1 VRHLKGRLVNGDE
14 LPPLSAYFSER
25 DDEMEVREAD
35 VVIIGG
41 GINSC
46 SMAYELAKKG
56 RSVIVLERGRVGE
69 EASGRNGGG
78 VRQQNRHPA
87 ELPLA
92 MEAIKI
98 WATMHEE
105 LEWDVEYRRGGNL
118 RLVTSQQEYETFHT
132 KPEWERNMGLDVEF
146 LTPEETRA
154 VAPAISRDVEL
165 LGATYCPTD
174 GTANPLLVTK
184 AIARAARRLEV
195 EIREHE
201 PVERLQVQDGR
212 MVAAFTSRGEYRAPV
227 FVNAAGAWARA
238 LCNKIG
244 LDFPVQIKKAQ
255 LFVTEPL
262 PLLINEFISFD
273 IGYVRQAV
281 NGGVHIGTRSQPVE
295 NFDKSTTLPAFK
307 EAGWRT
313 PQIFPLLKET
323 SIVRSWAGITHWTPD
338 EIPIIDRAP
347 NVEGLF
353 LTAGFSGHGFCLG
366 PIVGRLMAEW
376 IADGKSSMD
385 LYAFR
390 WTRFDNIYLEEHS
403 KE

>member
-1 VRHLKGRLVNGDE
+1 MRHLEGRLVNEDY
-14 LPPLSAYFSER
+14 PSPLLCLVPER

-41 GINSC
+41 GINGC
-46 SMAYELAKKG
+46 SMAYELAKRG

-92 MEAIKI
+92 MEVIKI
-98 WATMHEE
+98 WANMKDE
-105 LEWDVEYRRGGNL
+105 LECDVEYRRGGNL

-154 VAPAISRDVEL
+154 IAPAISKDVEL

-184 AIARAARRLEV
+184 AIARAVRGLEV
-195 EIREHE
+195 QIREHE
-201 PVERLQVQDGR
+201 PVERFKVDGGR
-212 MVAAFTSRGEYRAPV
+212 MVATFTNRGEYRAPV

-262 PLLINEFISFD
+262 PPLIKEFISFD
-273 IGYVRQAV
+273 VGYLRQAV
-281 NGGVHIGTRSQPVE
+281 NGGVHVGTRSQSVE
-295 NFDKSTTLPAFK
+295 NYDKSTTLPAFK

-353 LTAGFSGHGFCLG
+353 LTAGFCGHGFCLG

-376 IADGKSSMD
+376 IVDGKSSMD

-390 WTRFDNIYLEEHS
+390 WTRFDNIYLEDRE

>member
-1 VRHLKGRLVNGDE
+1 
-14 LPPLSAYFSER
+14 
-25 DDEMEVREAD
+25 MEIKEAD

-41 GINSC
+41 GINGC
-46 SMAYELAKKG
+46 SMAYELAKRG

-98 WATMHEE
+98 WATMKEE

-118 RLVTSQQEYETFHT
+118 RLVTSQGEYETFHT
-132 KPEWERNMGLDVEF
+132 KPEWERKMGLDVEF

-154 VAPAISRDVEL
+154 VAPAISKDVEL

-184 AIARAARRLEV
+184 AIARAAHRLEV
-195 EIREHE
+195 PIREHE
-201 PVERLQVQDGR
+201 PVERLKVEGGR
-212 MVAAFTSRGEYRAPV
+212 VVVASTNRGEYRAPV
-227 FVNAAGAWARA
+227 FINAAGAWARA
-238 LCNKIG
+238 MCNKIG

-255 LFVTEPL
+255 LLVTEPL
-262 PLLINEFISFD
+262 PPLIKEFISFD
-273 IGYVRQAV
+273 VGYVRQAL
-281 NGGVHIGTRSQPVE
+281 NGGVHLGTRSLPVE
-295 NFDKSTTLPAFK
+295 NFDKSTTFQAFN
-307 EAGWRT
+307 EAGGRI
-313 PQIFPLLKET
+313 PQIFPILKEVN
-323 SIVRSWAGITHWTPD
+323 IIRSWGGITHWTPD

-347 NVEGLF
+347 NLDGFFLIAGL
-353 LTAGFSGHGFCLG
+353 SGHGFCLG
-366 PIVGRLMAEW
+366 PIIGKLMAEW
-376 IADGKSSMD
+376 IVDGKSSMD
-385 LYAFR
+385 LHAFR
-390 WTRFDNIYLEEHS
+390 WTRFEKIYLGKNE